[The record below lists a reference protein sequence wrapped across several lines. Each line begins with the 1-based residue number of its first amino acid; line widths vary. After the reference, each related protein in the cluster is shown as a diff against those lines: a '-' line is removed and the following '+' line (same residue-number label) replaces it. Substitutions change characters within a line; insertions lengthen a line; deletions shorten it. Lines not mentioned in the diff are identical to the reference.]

1 MKVVFLVAY
10 FGHFPTYYQLFL
22 DSCKYNPTFDWI
34 IISDDMTSY
43 EYPPNVHFIP
53 MTFSECK
60 HLIQSKFYF
69 KICLETPQKL
79 CDYKC
84 AYGYIFQ
91 DFIKE
96 YDWWGHCD
104 LDQIFGD
111 LRKFISDDQLRKYD
125 KIGSLGHLTLYR
137 NCAKNNMIFSS
148 NLNGKQRYKE
158 VFTSNYGCAFDE
170 WLPESIN
177 DIYTALNIPTYL
189 VNLGADVNPYYTAFS
204 LVFFDVNQRKYYL
217 DKIKNSIFCWEK
229 GTLFQIYKEA
239 GCIKQREFPYVHLQK
254 RKMEDKRIQKNAQKY
269 YIIPNSFINCIYSSK
284 KALFISNFW
293 RFFNYQFILVKS
305 KSLRQR
311 IQNRN
316 WNFYNVF
323 KMH

>member
-1 MKVVFLVAY
+1 MKVAFLVVY

-60 HLIQSKFYF
+60 HLIQSKFHF

-96 YDWWGHCD
+96 YDWWGYCD

-111 LRKFISDDQLRKYD
+111 LHKFISDDQLRKYD

-189 VNLGADVNPYYTAFS
+189 VNLGADVNPYYTTFS

-254 RKMEDKRIQKNAQKY
+254 RKMKDHRTYKDSQKY
-269 YIIPNSFINCIYSSK
+269 YIIPNKFIDCRHHPSHVLTMCK
-284 KALFISNFW
+284 VWNFL
-293 RFFNYQFILVKS
+293 NYQFFLVKL

-311 IQNRN
+311 IRN
-316 WNFYNVF
+316 KDWAFHNVF
-323 KMH
+323 K